1 MQSLD
6 PSVGIEHARSVHASR
21 RASWLQRRFRA
32 LTVSMYVF
40 GFALGP
46 LLVAGWFLAPLIAN
60 GQLAVDFHYA
70 IAPGSRRLLAG
81 DALYLPFDRAAIG
94 GGLAFVYP
102 PIVAFLYLPFALLPP
117 LAADI
122 ALTIALIAATAA
134 ALRVAGVDDW
144 RCYGVALLW
153 APVLSGLQTGNP
165 SLFLMLALAFVWR
178 ARFRWLLSGA
188 VAALALAAKLF
199 LWPLVIWFVATR
211 RYRHALC
218 AACGTLL
225 VSAAAWLAIGFEG
238 WNDWLRTLSLLDSLN
253 ADESY
258 SLFAVGLDVGA
269 SPTLARAVSV
279 GFAAAVLL
287 GAWVLGRRGK
297 DASSFAL
304 TIAAALLF
312 SPVVWLH
319 YFALLLVPVAVA
331 SPTLRRVWFL
341 PIAMWAASA
350 TGNGAPWQTI
360 LVLAVAG
367 AVVVEVLLRDGGPG
381 LLNPPFGQPTTAKRR
396 VNALVRHRRMSLR

>member
-1 MQSLD
+1 
-6 PSVGIEHARSVHASR
+6 
-21 RASWLQRRFRA
+21 
-32 LTVSMYVF
+32 MYVF

-122 ALTIALIAATAA
+122 VLTIALIAATAA

-153 APVLSGLQTGNP
+153 APILSGLQTGNP
-165 SLFLMLALAFVWR
+165 SLFLMLALAVVWR

-188 VAALALAAKLF
+188 IAALALAAKLF
-199 LWPLVIWFVATR
+199 LWPLVIWYIATR
-211 RYRHALC
+211 RYRHAVC

-269 SPTLARAVSV
+269 SPTVARAVSV

-319 YFALLLVPVAVA
+319 YFALLLVPIAVA

-367 AVVVEVLLRDGGPG
+367 AVVVEVLLREGRPVFT
-381 LLNPPFGQPTTAKRR
+381 NPPFGQPTTAKRR
-396 VNALVRHRRMSLR
+396 VNALVRYRRMSLR